1 MLEAPPPSTAMH
13 GMRVLDSLGP
23 AFAVGEKLIEVNGEF
38 IASEQMAV
46 ELLSQ
51 GVYPMVVKVIQTRV
65 LLVRRLMNRS

>member
-1 MLEAPPPSTAMH
+1 MH
-13 GMRVLDSLGP
+13 GMGVLDSLVP

-51 GVYPMVVKVIQTRV
+51 GVYT
-65 LLVRRLMNRS
+65 LFSEENLT